1 MQKNGCK
8 KNSNPIKLK
17 NILPFFTFVR
27 IGSTIYMK
35 QVVFEYEMKVRDYEC
50 DAQGHVNN
58 ANYQH
63 YFEVARHEFLE
74 QEGLN
79 FFQLHQQGIDAVV
92 ARVSIRYKV
101 PLIGM
106 DKFTCTVA
114 LEKRGLIYEFYQKII
129 RLSDNKVCA
138 IGNIDV
144 VCLVDGVLSEPTVF
158 DEAFKDYI

>member
-1 MQKNGCK
+1 M
-8 KNSNPIKLK
+8 
-17 NILPFFTFVR
+17 
-27 IGSTIYMK
+27 GSTINMK

-106 DKFTCTVA
+106 DKFKCTVA
-114 LEKRGLIYEFYQKII
+114 LKKRGPIYEFHQKII
-129 RLSDNKVCA
+129 RLSDNEVCA
-138 IGNIDV
+138 IGKIDV
-144 VCLVDGVLSEPTVF
+144 VCLIDGVLSQPTIF
-158 DEAFKDYI
+158 DEAFKEYI